1 VTTSLRST
9 APQREDSAI
18 RARQSFGRPTRTWA
32 PARGGDES
40 ADRAPGRQPARGL
53 CHHGIAG
60 RSPLLRAGS
69 PRPGDHDH
77 HTKDRCD
84 AVGGADDC
92 ATSFYANTE
101 IAYGR
106 AEGVR
111 SYYQF
116 SSWTESPDL
125 AVNAQLISRLERG
138 SHFRAAV
145 PAGSGI
151 RGELLLTSTL
161 DEIYHDATAP
171 PGLSKLRLSAQ
182 LSNPMTRTL
191 IARRTFDAS
200 APAPSFDAAGAV
212 QGFREAL
219 GQVLGQLTAWVNEYP
234 SSEDVGPSARPGR

>member
-1 VTTSLRST
+1 MRALTALLASGLLASCATTG
-9 APQREDSAI
+9 PQEAHRYYVLE
-18 RARQSFGRPTRTWA
+18 
-32 PARGGDES
+32 ARGPETTTAAPRIDATLLVAPTS
-40 ADRAPGRQPARGL
+40 A
-53 CHHGIAG
+53 
-60 RSPLLRAGS
+60 S
-69 PRPGDHDH
+69 
-77 HTKDRCD
+77 
-84 AVGGADDC
+84 
-92 ATSFYANTE
+92 SFYANTE
-101 IAYGR
+101 IAYSR

-125 AVNAQLISRLERG
+125 AINAQLISRLERG
-138 SHFRAAV
+138 SHFRAVV

-182 LSNPMTRTL
+182 LSNPVTRTL

-200 APAPSFDAAGAV
+200 VPAPSFDAAGAV

-219 GQVLGQLTAWVNEYP
+219 GQVLGQLSAWVNEYP
-234 SSEDVGPSARPGR
+234 SAADVRPSAQPSR